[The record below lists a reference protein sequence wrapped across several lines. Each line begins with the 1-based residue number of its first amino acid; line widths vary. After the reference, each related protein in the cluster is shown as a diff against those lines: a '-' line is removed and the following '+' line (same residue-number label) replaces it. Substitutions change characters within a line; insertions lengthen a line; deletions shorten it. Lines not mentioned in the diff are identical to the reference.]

1 MKTRTDKKNSIG
13 KQKNKKTEEVSKKK
27 HSVQKNIKDMIR
39 RIEDEKKEDEKIEE
53 SKVRKIAREWGRK
66 ETQNEKDGAKDTK
79 VRKKQLLDKSGCRP
93 VTASKKDGEKAS
105 GKGSKLFG
113 IKVDT
118 TPIKDFLVRK
128 NRDLK
133 KILIKDTT
141 GEGSEETSPGTEE
154 K

>member
-1 MKTRTDKKNSIG
+1 MKTKTDKKNSVG

-133 KILIKDTT
+133 KIQIRDTT
-141 GEGSEETSPGTEE
+141 GEGSQETSPGTEE

>member
-1 MKTRTDKKNSIG
+1 MKTRTEEKNSIV

-27 HSVQKNIKDMIR
+27 HSVQKNIRDMIR
-39 RIEDEKKEDEKIEE
+39 RIEDEKKEDKKIEE

-66 ETQNEKDGAKDTK
+66 ETQNEKDGTKDTK

-93 VTASKKDGEKAS
+93 VAASKKDDEKVS
-105 GKGSKLFG
+105 GKGSKLLG

-118 TPIKDFLVRK
+118 TPNKDFLVSK
-128 NRDLK
+128 KRDLK
-133 KILIKDTT
+133 KILIEDTT
-141 GEGSEETSPGTEE
+141 GEGSAETSPGTEG

>member
-1 MKTRTDKKNSIG
+1 M
-13 KQKNKKTEEVSKKK
+13 
-27 HSVQKNIKDMIR
+27 
-39 RIEDEKKEDEKIEE
+39 
-53 SKVRKIAREWGRK
+53 RKIAREWGRK

-79 VRKKQLLDKSGCRP
+79 VRKKQLLDNSGCRP

>member
-1 MKTRTDKKNSIG
+1 MKTSTDKKNSVG
-13 KQKNKKTEEVSKKK
+13 KQKK
-27 HSVQKNIKDMIR
+27 HSVQKNIRDMIR

-53 SKVRKIAREWGRK
+53 SKVWKIAREWGRK

-105 GKGSKLFG
+105 GKGSKLLG

-133 KILIKDTT
+133 KILNKDTT

-154 K
+154 KWCQCFRV